1 MLCDAAGAG
10 AAAARPVRCRRT
22 GAARWGVVGWLWGWD
37 ELSEGLRDEVS
48 ESLWD
53 EVSGS
58 LRDELSEG
66 LWDELSGALR
76 DDLSGDR
83 QVLLES
89 SRERPVRHPRG
100 SRRDLGS

>member
-1 MLCDAAGAG
+1 MRGRGSRRSSGASG
-10 AAAARPVRCRRT
+10 TLSSYR
-22 GAARWGVVGWLWGWD
+22 GGRWGVVGWLWGWD
-37 ELSEGLRDEVS
+37 EVSGRLRDEVS
-48 ESLWD
+48 GGLRD